1 MPKSDD
7 AQIKSEGEGGKV
19 GEKGKAVALSG
30 REQWRVLLRV
40 LRSSTPELGSLGLGT
55 AALFVNSI
63 TNLYVP
69 YAIGECPGREGV
81 EKSGKI

>member
-1 MPKSDD
+1 MRRLCRWTCRP
-7 AQIKSEGEGGKV
+7 GGRSTT
-19 GEKGKAVALSG
+19 KARRRPLL
-30 REQWRVLLRV
+30 RVLLRV
-40 LRSSTPELGSLGLGT
+40 LRSSAPELGSLGLGT

-63 TNLYVP
+63 TNLYFP